1 MTHPLEIAQYPDFK
15 CHHKVKEKPVM
26 LGFMVL
32 IMLYEFFKIYFEIN
46 ESEICLTRCVQQAVW

>member
-1 MTHPLEIAQYPDFK
+1 
-15 CHHKVKEKPVM
+15 M